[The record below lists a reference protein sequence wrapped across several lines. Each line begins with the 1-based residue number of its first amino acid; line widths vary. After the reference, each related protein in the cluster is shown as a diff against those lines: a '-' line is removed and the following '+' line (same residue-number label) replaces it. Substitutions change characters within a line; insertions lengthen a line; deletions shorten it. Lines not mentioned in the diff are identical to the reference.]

1 MPTDACH
8 YFNQCTHCKA
18 YFAAMV
24 PNARQSNQGLPA
36 APDIINVFP
45 LSDRNDSGHDIW
57 FNWTAI
63 FHYKN
68 YRQAR
73 FLY

>member
-1 MPTDACH
+1 
-8 YFNQCTHCKA
+8 
-18 YFAAMV
+18 MV